1 MISLDVLGVLEI
13 VRLMIRSTLF
23 DLLRRLVGLISS
35 VLAVIS
41 LVVSSDL
48 LSVLDSVVLMVQ
60 LALRVLSFVLGD
72 QSVVTNLLCF
82 EFLLGQVH
90 YDSWSGV
97 TDGFWFSARYSSSF
111 PYCCLLYTSDAAD
124 EEDSVDLGGRRII
137 KKKKKKKNKRG

>member
-1 MISLDVLGVLEI
+1 MISLDVLSVLEI
-13 VRLMIRSTLF
+13 VRLMVHSTLF

-48 LSVLDSVVLMVQ
+48 SGVSLSVVLMVQ

-72 QSVVTNLLCF
+72 QSVITNLLCF
-82 EFLLGQVH
+82 EFLLRKIH

-111 PYCCLLYTSDAAD
+111 PYCALLPCSLHLPPCALRAYLSY
-124 EEDSVDLGGRRII
+124 SS
-137 KKKKKKKNKRG
+137 